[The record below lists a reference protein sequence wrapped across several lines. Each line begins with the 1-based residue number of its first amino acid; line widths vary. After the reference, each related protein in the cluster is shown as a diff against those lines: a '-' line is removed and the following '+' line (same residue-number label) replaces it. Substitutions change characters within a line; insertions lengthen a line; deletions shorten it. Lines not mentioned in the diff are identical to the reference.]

1 MENKKVLK
9 RIIKI
14 TAALIA
20 IGTLAKMYYEA
31 KLMDLTIGIMN
42 IEFGNK
48 NIYRVSLKSLM
59 YIMMKEEPDQVFIE
73 EMKANGWKLTDI
85 YGRGHLFEK
94 NGEEILV
101 IAREHLGR
109 YKVFEIQNK
118 HYFLSFE
125 VQGQI

>member
-1 MENKKVLK
+1 MENKKVFK

-31 KLMDLTIGIMN
+31 KLMDLTLGIFN
-42 IEFGNK
+42 IELGQK

-59 YIMMKEEPDQVFIE
+59 YIMMKDEPDQVFIE
-73 EMKANGWKLTDI
+73 EMKKNGWKLTDI

-125 VQGQI
+125 E